1 MGGMDREKKERLRVP
16 VLGFAA
22 VIMSLA
28 AFIVVLY
35 LITIVIRFLFA
46 LG

>member
-1 MGGMDREKKERLRVP
+1 MGGMDQEKKERFRVP
-16 VLGFAA
+16 ILGFAA
-22 VIMSLA
+22 VIMSIA

-35 LITIVIRFLFA
+35 LITIAIRFLFA

>member
-1 MGGMDREKKERLRVP
+1 MGGMDRGKKERLRVP

-22 VIMSLA
+22 VIMSIL

-35 LITIVIRFLFA
+35 LITVVIRFLFA

>member
-1 MGGMDREKKERLRVP
+1 MSGMDREKKERLRVP

-22 VIMSLA
+22 VIMSIL

-35 LITIVIRFLFA
+35 LITVVIRFLFA